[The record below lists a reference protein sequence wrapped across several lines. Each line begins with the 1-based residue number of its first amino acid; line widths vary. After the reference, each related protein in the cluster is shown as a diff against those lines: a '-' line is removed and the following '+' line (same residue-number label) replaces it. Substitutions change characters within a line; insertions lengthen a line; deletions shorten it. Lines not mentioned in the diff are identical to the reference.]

1 MTTMEKQLAQLTDL
15 VIGLAENQSKEA
27 ALKSNAATSNT
38 SQMLHG
44 TGGLWGVM
52 GGSSDIVST
61 HVKPRGIGTVL
72 PSFPSFSETPKYGF
86 LTGISDDIGS
96 EPTAVCADAPTGYM
110 KGGYLTA
117 QFGRVFRDTETIDI
131 GETLRQINRGETM
144 DLQLYGAIL
153 SDAAGVLFPQ
163 MDASGVL
170 DLATKA
176 QMVVAATLMERVL
189 ARMVWNGS
197 PAANIEPAYR
207 EFPGFDNQIVTGHMD
222 VDTGTLMPSADSTIL
237 DANYGNLDSGLDIVG
252 LLQEA
257 EYHVATLAEDTVGGV
272 DGWIVMRP
280 QVWKH
285 LTEVWPCQY
294 NTGAC
299 SNSIVNNTDVNAVVI
314 DGRENITE
322 RDAMRRSLVIQI
334 NGKDYPVVLDSGIA
348 ESTNADDAAN
358 HDPGEYSSSIYFIP
372 RMIAGNL
379 PVTYWQYL
387 DFTAASAQIALL
399 NNQATFWTDNG
410 RFLWSYDSVHSCFKL
425 KMRTEPRIVLRTP
438 QLAWRVDNVLIAPA
452 LHNREFHPDHAHWV
466 DGGVSLR
473 GAVTKNAVWL

>member
-1 MTTMEKQLAQLTDL
+1 MTTTEEQLKQLTDL
-15 VIGLAENQSKEA
+15 VIGLAENQTKEQ

-44 TGGLWGVM
+44 SGGLWGLM
-52 GGSSDIVST
+52 GADSAVVST

-72 PSFPSFSETPKYGF
+72 PAFESNSETPKFGF

-110 KGGYLTA
+110 KGGFLTA

-131 GETLRQINRGETM
+131 GETLRMINRGETM
-144 DLQLYGAIL
+144 DLQLFGAIL

-189 ARMVWNGS
+189 ARMIWNGS

-207 EFPGFDNQIVTGHMD
+207 EFPGFDAQIVTGHTD
-222 VDTGTLMPSADSTIL
+222 VDSGTAMPSADSTIL
-237 DANYGNLDSGLDIVG
+237 DANYGNLDAGLDIVG
-252 LLQEA
+252 LMQEA
-257 EYHVATLAEDTVGGV
+257 EYHVDILAEDTVGGV

-285 LTEVWPCQY
+285 LTEIWPCQY
-294 NTGAC
+294 NTNAC
-299 SNSIVNNTDVNAVVI
+299 NTGMQGSESRLVI

-322 RDAMRRSLVIQI
+322 RDNMRRSLVIQI
-334 NGKDYPVVLDSGIA
+334 NGKDYPVVLDSGIT

-387 DFTAASAQIALL
+387 DFRAAAAQIALL

-438 QLAWRVDNVLIAPA
+438 QLAWRIDNVLIAPA

-466 DGGVSLR
+466 DGGISTR
-473 GAVTKNAVWL
+473 DPVTKNAVWL